1 MARDPRYDILFEPV
15 RIGPVV
21 AKNRFYQ
28 PPHCNGMGEL
38 RPNMHAAMREV
49 KAEGGWA
56 VVHTE
61 HCSIHPSSDILG
73 ETVQTLWDDDDVA
86 WLALMCDSVH
96 AHGALAGVQ
105 LAYAC
110 NWNPNRLS
118 REVPMGP
125 MGRPCTQYDPQYTR
139 AMDKG
144 DIKNM
149 LGWWRKAAERAKRAG
164 CDIIQV
170 DVNFSQVG
178 FQFLSPRNRRNDE
191 YGGSVENR
199 ARILKQQIEECREGV
214 KGDCAV
220 TVRIIIDEVMGEKGL
235 LAEKDGREIIEC
247 LAETPDLW
255 DIVIGTWDYDS
266 RTSRFVPEAAHSDKV
281 AIVKRLTTKP
291 VVGVGRFTSPD
302 TMVAQIKRGVMDMIG
317 ATRPSIA
324 DPFLPK
330 KIEEGRGED
339 IRECIGCNICVSG
352 HFTISPI
359 RCTQNPTMGE
369 EWRKGWHPERIAAK
383 KSDDSVLVV
392 GAGPAGLECARALG
406 QRGYQVHLA
415 EAGRELGGR
424 VAREARLPGLAEWGR
439 VRDWRVGQIDKMPNV
454 AVYRESALSAAEV
467 RDMGFNRVVI
477 ATGARWRK
485 DGYGRTNHYPIPG
498 AGQAHVFSPDDIM
511 GGARPEG
518 PIVVFDDDAYYM
530 GSILAEMLRAAGRE
544 VTIVAPASE
553 IAAWTHN
560 TMELRYI
567 AERLEGVGVGMLTHH
582 NLLSIGAAEV
592 TLGHMHTGR
601 ETRLAAA
608 AVVMCV
614 MREPVDSLW
623 RELTAEPDDLLE
635 AGIRSV
641 DRIGDCLAPGAI
653 VQATYA
659 GHKYARELDEAP
671 AGDVPFRRER
681 PIVHARI
688 GR

>member
-15 RIGPVV
+15 KIGPVT

-38 RPNMHAAMREV
+38 RPNMHAAMRGI

-61 HCSIHPSSDILG
+61 HCSIHPSSDMLG
-73 ETVQTLWDDDDVA
+73 ESVQTLWDEDDVA
-86 WLALMCDSVH
+86 WLALMCEEVH

-110 NWNPNRLS
+110 NWNPNRVS
-118 REVPMGP
+118 REIPMGP
-125 MGRPCTQYDPQYTR
+125 VGRPCTQYDPQYTR

-144 DIKNM
+144 DIEQM
-149 LGWWRKAAERAKRAG
+149 LGWWKIAAERAKRAG
-164 CDIIQV
+164 CDVIQV

-178 FQFLSPRNRRNDE
+178 FQFLSPRNNRTDE

-199 ARILKQQIEECREGV
+199 TRVLKRQIEACREGV

-220 TVRIIIDEVMGEKGL
+220 TVRIIIDEVMGDKGL
-235 LAEKDGREIIEC
+235 LAETDGREIIEC
-247 LAETPDLW
+247 LAEEPDLW

-266 RTSRFVPEAAHSDKV
+266 RSSRFVPEGAHSDKV
-281 AIVKRLTTKP
+281 AIVKKATTKP

-302 TMVAQIKRGVMDMIG
+302 TMVAQIKRGIMDMIG

-324 DPFLPK
+324 DPFLPR
-330 KIEEGRGED
+330 KIEEGRSED

-352 HFTISPI
+352 HYTVAPI

-369 EWRKGWHPERIAAK
+369 EWRKGWHPERIPAK

-406 QRGYQVHLA
+406 QRGYSVHLA

-424 VAREARLPGLAEWGR
+424 VAHESRLPGLAEWGR
-439 VRDWRVGQIDKMPNV
+439 VRDWRVGQIAKLPNV
-454 AVYRESALSAAEV
+454 EVYRESRLTAADV
-467 RDMGFNRVVI
+467 REMGFNRVVL
-477 ATGARWRK
+477 ATGSRWRK

-498 AGQAHVFSPDDIM
+498 TNAPHVFTPDDIM
-511 GGARPEG
+511 GGARPDG
-518 PIVVFDDDAYYM
+518 PVVVFDDDAYYM
-530 GSILAEMLRAAGRE
+530 GSVVAELLRAAGRE
-544 VTIVAPASE
+544 VTIVAPAAE
-553 IAAWTHN
+553 VAAWTHN
-560 TMELRYI
+560 TMELKYI
-567 AERLEGVGVGMLTHH
+567 AERLDKANIAMLTHH
-582 NLLSIGAAEV
+582 NLVAIAKNEV
-592 TLGHMHTGR
+592 TLAHMHSGR
-601 ETRLAAA
+601 EKRIPAA
-608 AVVMCV
+608 AVVMVV
-614 MREPVDSLW
+614 MRDPVDDLY
-623 RELTAEPDDLLE
+623 RELTAEADDLLE
-635 AGIRSV
+635 SGIRSV
-641 DRIGDCLAPGAI
+641 TRIGDCLAPGAI
-653 VQATYA
+653 VQAVYA
-659 GHKYARELDEAP
+659 GHRYARELDEPDA
-671 AGDVPFRRER
+671 DNVHFRRER
-681 PIVHARI
+681 PIVHAR